1 MKTKQEWLDQ
11 IQQCENENK
20 ILKRKSFQYSV
31 VRLLTIVFLVLGIV
45 MSGYYKNQNG
55 NVYATIALLAFSILV
70 VQHNK
75 IKVKIEHHDD
85 IIDVLNRYLARSS
98 DEWQNFPDDGSEFS
112 KGADPTFLDLDLLG
126 HASLYQL
133 LNVAK
138 TAIGKIKFYQSF
150 TTEWTQSEI
159 MSRQAAIEELYQNQT
174 FSIAFQTSTNR
185 KKAQPI
191 TAFTQLEKIIQLFDE
206 VKKIKGLDVLCLV
219 PLFTI
224 TLGILAYFKILPP
237 IYFVS
242 GLLLQFL
249 FSAFISLKYDSQL
262 AKYTSVK
269 ELVSTYI
276 KEVKLMENEAF
287 HSELLNQ
294 LRQKLLNKGKAS
306 HALKQL
312 DIYLSMVTLR
322 NNAILYLV
330 FNGLFMYD
338 LQCIRIL
345 EGWKKTYGQLIPS
358 WIETIG
364 DMEALISC
372 SLVPIAR
379 IQTCLPKI
387 IESQVPKIQATMCAH
402 PLINQEKVVANSFNL
417 GSSNIITGSNMSGK
431 STFMR
436 SIGVNMYLAL
446 AGCRVC
452 SEDFTCSKM
461 KIISSM
467 RLHDELSSGISTF
480 YAEVLR
486 VKQIMDESR
495 KGESLLV
502 LIDEIFKGTNSADRI
517 VGSKEAIKKL
527 HQPWILCMITTHDF
541 ELCTALDQLVN
552 YHFSE
557 HYIDNKIYFDYH
569 LQKGQCKTTNA
580 QHLMRMAGIID

>member
-1 MKTKQEWLDQ
+1 MKTKQEWLNE
-11 IQQCENENK
+11 IKRCENENK
-20 ILKRKSFQYSV
+20 VLKRQSFQISM
-31 VRLLTIVFLVLGIV
+31 VRLIAIVFLVIGIA

-55 NVYATIALLAFSILV
+55 NVIAALALV
-70 VQHNK
+70 LFIFLVAFHNK
-75 IKVKIEHHDD
+75 IKVKIEHHED

-98 DEWQNFPDDGSEFS
+98 DEWQNFSEDGSEFS
-112 KGADPTFLDLDLLG
+112 KVADPTFLDLDILG

-133 LNVAK
+133 LCIAK
-138 TAIGKIKFYQSF
+138 TAIGKIRLYQCF
-150 TTEWTQSEI
+150 TKEWNPSEI
-159 MSRQAAIEELYQNQT
+159 MKRQAAIEELYQNQM

-191 TAFTQLEKIIQLFDE
+191 SAYAQLEKIIQLFEE
-206 VKKIKGLDVLCLV
+206 VKKVKGLEIVCFV
-219 PLFTI
+219 PILTI
-224 TLGILAYFKILPP
+224 TFGVLAYFKILPP

-269 ELVSTYI
+269 GLVSTYI
-276 KEVKLMENEAF
+276 KELKLIENEKF
-287 HSELLNQ
+287 HSDELLALQ
-294 LRQKLLNKGKAS
+294 KKLLDKGKAS
-306 HALKQL
+306 QTLKQL
-312 DIYLSMVTLR
+312 DIYLSLVNLR

-338 LQCIRIL
+338 LQCIRLL
-345 EGWKKTYGQLIPS
+345 EGWKKNYGKLIQP

-364 DMEALISC
+364 EIEALISC
-372 SLVPIAR
+372 SLLPIAR
-379 IQTCLPKI
+379 NHTCIPQI
-387 IESQVPKIQATMCAH
+387 TEVTSPKIQATLCAH
-402 PLINQEKVVANSFNL
+402 PLIHQDKVVANSFDL

-436 SIGVNMYLAL
+436 SVGVNMYLAL

-452 SEDFTCSKM
+452 SEEFVCSRM

-467 RLHDELSSGISTF
+467 RLHDELASGISTF

-486 VKQIMDESR
+486 VKQIMDES
-495 KGESLLV
+495 KKQESMLV

-541 ELCTALDQLVN
+541 ELCTALDQLTN